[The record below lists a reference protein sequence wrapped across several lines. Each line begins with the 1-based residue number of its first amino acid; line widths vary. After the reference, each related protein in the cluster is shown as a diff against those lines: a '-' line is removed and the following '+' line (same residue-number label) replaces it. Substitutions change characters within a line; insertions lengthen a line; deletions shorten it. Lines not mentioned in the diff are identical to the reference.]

1 MARGDNEKAAVLTAF
16 FAARAANRPAFEC
29 YKAGVAVW
37 KCMHPEQAP
46 GYAAKAAVQ
55 VILDAV
61 VPDMMSVVH
70 EGIRR
75 PGTEPGDLFAS
86 PAHREAAGFH

>member
-1 MARGDNEKAAVLTAF
+1 MARGDPEKAAVLTAF

-29 YKAGVAVW
+29 YKAGVQVW
-37 KCMHPEQAP
+37 KGLHPEQAP

-61 VPDMMSVVH
+61 AHDMLSVEH
-70 EGIRR
+70 EGVRR
-75 PGTEPGDLFAS
+75 PGTEPDDWFAS
-86 PAHREAAGFH
+86 PAHREAATVH